1 MLLKLG
7 WYKFRLECYNFRMFS
22 VIPMVT
28 MKKIAIECAERQRRK
43 EFKYFTTK
51 RNELNMK
58 EVSNPGNEGQN
69 SSKAYRKQIAQ

>member
-1 MLLKLG
+1 
-7 WYKFRLECYNFRMFS
+7 
-22 VIPMVT
+22 MVT